1 MILGHSRAAR
11 QLEQAS
17 PHKLGVCLVIEHYIL
32 SGHNLSRRTVCLLK
46 YQIIRELDDI
56 NAAKEKGLDE
66 LCEIVQRNIGGVD
79 GDNII
84 SHLTTSVR
92 SVVSPAHLYELCE
105 RLSVLLRPI
114 GVEALSLSG
123 GASGS
128 QPTHV
133 SHDSFFGWHLRWI
146 LLDIQSMEF
155 SRLSSLFRQFIS
167 YASCYCR
174 SVGLDEDRDTSV
186 ISAR

>member
-1 MILGHSRAAR
+1 MILGYSCAIR

-32 SGHNLSRRTVCLLK
+32 SSHALSRDTLCLLK
-46 YQIIRELDDI
+46 YQIIQELDDI
-56 NAAKEKGLDE
+56 NSAKEKGLDE
-66 LCEIVQRNIGGVD
+66 LCEVVQQNIGGVD
-79 GDNII
+79 GDNIV
-84 SHLTTSVR
+84 SHLTTSVK

-105 RLSVLLRPI
+105 RLSVLLKPI

-133 SHDSFFGWHLRWI
+133 SHASLFGWHLRGI
-146 LLDIQSMEF
+146 LLDVQSMEF
-155 SRLSSLFRQFIS
+155 SRLSSLFRQFVS
-167 YASCYCR
+167 YTSCYCR
-174 SVGLDEDRDTSV
+174 SVGGLDEGNSMV
-186 ISAR
+186 SAR